1 MKYKILLAG
10 KNKSVI
16 DDFFNVMSDEFDCI
30 TTSNRSGDIANHM
43 EYFQPD
49 VFVYCFANE
58 TNDDIMKLGA
68 ALETLDKKYREVI
81 LIGNVELCNEFMR
94 LKPEFAKLILY
105 RPIVGS
111 KIKKEILDYL
121 SEHVQRDFNVSV
133 REIKEEAVVEKVEQV
148 KQQTVEVQETSESK
162 VKQED
167 STEDIVQDEQKHILI
182 IDDDPMMLR
191 LIKTELKEH
200 YNVATAVS
208 GKIGLKFLGRKKTD
222 LILLDYEMPEEDGVA
237 VLEKL
242 RANPETK
249 DIPVVFLT
257 GINDVEKI
265 RKVVAMK
272 PQGYLL
278 KPIECK
284 QLLETIQ
291 KIIG

>member
-16 DDFFNVMSDEFDCI
+16 DDFFNVMSDEFDCM
-30 TTSNRSGDIANHM
+30 TTSGRSGDIANHM

-58 TNDDIMKLGA
+58 TNDDIVRLGA
-68 ALETLDKKYREVI
+68 ALEVLDKKYRKVI

-94 LKPEFAKLILY
+94 LKPDFAKLILY

-111 KIKKEILDYL
+111 RIKKAILDYL
-121 SEHVQRDFNVSV
+121 SEHVQRDFNVTV
-133 REIKEEAVVEKVEQV
+133 REIKEEAVKE
-148 KQQTVEVQETSESK
+148 ETIK
-162 VKQED
+162 D
-167 STEDIVQDEQKHILI
+167 GQKHILI

-242 RANPETK
+242 RANPEAR

-257 GINDVEKI
+257 GINDIEKI
-265 RKVVAMK
+265 RKAVAMK